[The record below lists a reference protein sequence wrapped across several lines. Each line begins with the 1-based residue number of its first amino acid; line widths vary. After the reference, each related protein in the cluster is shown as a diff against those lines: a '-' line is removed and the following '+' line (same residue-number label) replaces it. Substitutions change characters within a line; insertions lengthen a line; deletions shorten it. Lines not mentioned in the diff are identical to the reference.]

1 LIAQAIVD
9 SGARREVLNVE
20 HAMSVA
26 SPSEELSD
34 LVRYM
39 ASNLIGS
46 DENIEVSAEQ
56 RGAVVQINLRVPES
70 DMGKVIGK
78 EGRIARAMRTIVT
91 ISSARYNLHARLEID
106 G

>member
-1 LIAQAIVD
+1 
-9 SGARREVLNVE
+9 
-20 HAMSVA
+20 MTVA
-26 SPSEELSD
+26 SPAEELQN
-34 LVRYM
+34 LVRFM
-39 ASNLIGS
+39 ATKLIGS
-46 DENIEVSAEQ
+46 DENVEVTAEQ

-91 ISSARYNLHARLEID
+91 ISSARHNLHARLEID